1 MAEVVELL
9 RRPDVRLLTLTGPG
23 GAGKTRLSL
32 QAAADLLDDFGDGAF
47 FVALAGIAE
56 PSLVVPTIAQALGV
70 PEAGGLSA
78 QESLEAFLR
87 DRELLLVLDNFEH
100 LLDAAPQISE
110 LVLKA
115 PSVKAIL
122 SSRAPLRV
130 SGEQEYPVPRA
141 RRRRRCRPL
150 Q

>member
-1 MAEVVELL
+1 M
-9 RRPDVRLLTLTGPG
+9 
-23 GAGKTRLSL
+23 
-32 QAAADLLDDFGDGAF
+32 QAAADLLDDFGDGVF
-47 FVALAGIAE
+47 FVGLAGIAE

-70 PEAGGLSA
+70 KEAGGLSPEEA
-78 QESLEAFLR
+78 LEAFLH
-87 DRELLLVLDNFEH
+87 DRELLLVLDNLEH

-130 SGEQEYPVPRA
+130 SGEREYPVPSSPTTTPSRSSVSA
-141 RRRRRCRPL
+141 RRHQARISA
-150 Q
+150 